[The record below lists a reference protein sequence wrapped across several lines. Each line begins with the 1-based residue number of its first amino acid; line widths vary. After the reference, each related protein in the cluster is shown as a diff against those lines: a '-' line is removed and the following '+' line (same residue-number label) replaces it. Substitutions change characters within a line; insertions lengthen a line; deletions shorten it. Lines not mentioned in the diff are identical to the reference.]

1 MYVLFKMAFLY
12 GPLLATGAYYA
23 GSKLLSTATNATINY
38 VFADVDSD
46 IKELHTVQSILN
58 MLKFY
63 EGMKS
68 HHPAYA
74 ALLDVKDA
82 LNQLNTVIERAKLR
96 LEAHRGG
103 YLTRFTKFNA
113 GPDNILIEQRNSELL
128 RRIKLFKALL

>member
-1 MYVLFKMAFLY
+1 MAFFY
-12 GPLLATGAYYA
+12 APAVVAAGYYA

-38 VFADVDSD
+38 VFADVDSEL
-46 IKELHTVQSILN
+46 KELNTVNSILN

-96 LEAHRGG
+96 LEAHKGG
-103 YLTRFTKFNA
+103 YITRFTKFNA
-113 GPDNILIEQRNSELL
+113 GPDNVLIEQRNSELL
-128 RRIKLFKALL
+128 RRIKLFKALI